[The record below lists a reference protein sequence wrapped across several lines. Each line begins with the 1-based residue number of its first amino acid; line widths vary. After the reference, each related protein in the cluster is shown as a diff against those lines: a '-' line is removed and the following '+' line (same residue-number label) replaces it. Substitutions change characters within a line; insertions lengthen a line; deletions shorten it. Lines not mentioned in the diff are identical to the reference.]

1 MPSCGISYVFISDS
15 FHNCNPRQLRK
26 KFFNSRTVL
35 QNTVTMTTET
45 KDKDYNDAFDLI
57 CILLQ
62 IYTITYEKILLKN
75 QFLQNWIYQ

>member
-1 MPSCGISYVFISDS
+1 
-15 FHNCNPRQLRK
+15 
-26 KFFNSRTVL
+26 
-35 QNTVTMTTET
+35 MTTET